1 MILARST
8 SNPDGDAALEIV
20 SDDTGAR
27 IRIVQHA
34 GERHAWLTILGG
46 LPREIPADRQSIQN
60 HLGRL

>member
-8 SNPDGDAALEIV
+8 STTDGDAALELQG
-20 SDDTGAR
+20 DTGAR
-27 IRIVQHA
+27 IRIIQHA

-46 LPREIPADRQSIQN
+46 LPREIPADRISIEN